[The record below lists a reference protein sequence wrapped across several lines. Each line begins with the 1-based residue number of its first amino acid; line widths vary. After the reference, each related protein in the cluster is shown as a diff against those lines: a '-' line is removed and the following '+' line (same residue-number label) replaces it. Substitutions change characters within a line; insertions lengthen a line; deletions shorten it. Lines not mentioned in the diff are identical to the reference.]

1 MIENFKLN
9 PESVLIDFHKQ
20 CGLEYSNPLIN
31 KQKLLNALNDLR
43 REDLEKE
50 FLDLKCK
57 SFFFFVKETKF
68 SHHQQISLTN

>member
-1 MIENFKLN
+1 MKKKKSALDKMIENFKLN

-43 REDLEKE
+43 REDFGKRV
-50 FLDLKCK
+50 FGFKM
-57 SFFFFVKETKF
+57 
-68 SHHQQISLTN
+68 